1 MADIYPLRKQVVS
14 LSPGEARQHE
24 QAEWDIVSHGD
35 RCLVL
40 RFGSGIDI
48 AVGRRC
54 AAAASA
60 LRQAGIRGV
69 SDIVPTFNSVA
80 VHYLPAHFSAN
91 TSARGL
97 QAEIEHVLRKT
108 DLQSG
113 ETGGR
118 LVEIPVCYGG
128 EYGPDLP
135 DVAERTGL
143 SQEEVIA
150 LHGREPAYVFML
162 GFAPGAPFLGVHDER
177 FALPRRPTPRTSIPA
192 GSVAIA
198 NRQTV
203 IYPNNLPGGWNI
215 IGRTPVKMF
224 DPARVSATLV
234 SPGDTVQFRP
244 ITAQEFESWS
254 QQ

>member
-1 MADIYPLRKQVVS
+1 MAPTPDTPT
-14 LSPGEARQHE
+14 
-24 QAEWDIVSHGD
+24 WDMVSHGD

-40 RFGSGIDI
+40 RFGTSIDI

-60 LRQAGIRGV
+60 LRQAAIRGI
-69 SDIVPTFNSVA
+69 SDIVPTFNTVA
-80 VHYLPAHFSAN
+80 VHFLPAHFGADMSA
-91 TSARGL
+91 GKL
-97 QAEIEHVLRKT
+97 QEHIERVLHDAELDSSKT
-108 DLQSG
+108 V
-113 ETGGR
+113 GR
-118 LVEIPVCYGG
+118 LVELPVCYGG

-135 DVAERTGL
+135 DVARRTGL
-143 SQEEVIA
+143 DEDGVIA

-162 GFAPGAPFLGVHDER
+162 GFAPGAPFMGVHDEA

-203 IYPNNLPGGWNI
+203 IYPNNLPGGWHV
-215 IGRTPVKMF
+215 IGRTPVRLF
-224 DPARVSATLV
+224 DPLREPATLV

-244 ITAQEFESWS
+244 ISVEDFENWS
-254 QQ
+254 QE